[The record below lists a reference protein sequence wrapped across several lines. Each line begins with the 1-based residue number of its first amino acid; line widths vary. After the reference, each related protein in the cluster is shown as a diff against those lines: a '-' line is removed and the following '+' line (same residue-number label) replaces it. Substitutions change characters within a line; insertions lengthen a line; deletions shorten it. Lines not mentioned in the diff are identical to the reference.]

1 MELIQNELKKIGLG
15 DYESLIYAVLLRNS
29 PTTASILARKCNLS
43 RSSVYTTLNSLIAKG
58 LVGTSYKNETKQFIA
73 QDLSVLEQYLKKEKE
88 QINQKFQTLE
98 SLKINLQSVVNQKFN
113 LPQIIFF
120 EGQEG
125 LKKIYLSM
133 LIDAPKNSTLYL
145 LRNEFVWEPS
155 WQFIFDTEW
164 HEKTKYHKI
173 NKIIQT
179 KKDKIIE
186 FMINGELIK
195 CSENHLFY
203 IYRDNKIIQEKAKNI
218 KKTDYFLTKNKNL
231 NSVEYIKIY
240 SKRRK
245 TDERKIQMCNLRKGS
260 NSK

>member
-173 NKIIQT
+173 NKNISTKILINDSEIEHQNLKVYQSRKKLEVKYLSKEDSVKDFAMYIIGDVVSILSMENT
-179 KKDKIIE
+179 NLVGIKIT
-186 FMINGELIK
+186 NQNLA
-195 CSENHLFY
+195 
-203 IYRDNKIIQEKAKNI
+203 DNFKNI
-218 KKTDYFLTKNKNL
+218 F
-231 NSVEYIKIY
+231 NSIW
-240 SKRRK
+240 SKP
-245 TDERKIQMCNLRKGS
+245 
-260 NSK
+260 